1 MNVLKKVATR
11 FSSFWMDTEDVAET
25 SPRMDV
31 DVMDI
36 DFILKLSTYKRAI
49 SNFVRILTNKNIP
62 VVFSTLRNPTLT
74 TRRLLFLLRFKR
86 RRLMKLSVLHS
97 MKVLTFFL
105 RTLISFLIFRSF
117 QETRY
122 MQLQTLDGRLHN
134 ESCKVRRTELMW

>member
-36 DFILKLSTYKRAI
+36 DFILKLSAYKRAI

-62 VVFSTLRNPTLT
+62 VVFST
-74 TRRLLFLLRFKR
+74 
-86 RRLMKLSVLHS
+86 
-97 MKVLTFFL
+97 
-105 RTLISFLIFRSF
+105 
-117 QETRY
+117 
-122 MQLQTLDGRLHN
+122 
-134 ESCKVRRTELMW
+134 